1 MIPMMRAGQLA
12 TDVGGVIHRD
22 FVRWLANLVGII
34 GFGIVPARGIVA
46 AKLSGAEVLANF
58 DATGLGVRGGQYDGW
73 AVCNGNNGTDDWSG
87 QPMAPYIQ
95 KVSEG

>member
-1 MIPMMRAGQLA
+1 MIQMMRPGQLA
-12 TDVGGVIHRD
+12 ADIGGAIHRD
-22 FVRWLANLVGII
+22 FVRWLTQLVSTISL
-34 GFGIVPARGIVA
+34 GIVPARGILS

-58 DATGLGVRGGQYDGW
+58 DATGLGNRNGPYDGW
-73 AVCNGNNGTDDWSG
+73 AICNGSNGTDDWSG